1 MNWDLSTYE
10 ALEYMSLEA
19 LDNNLIYDDD
29 EEGIAKVSFCPF
41 Y

>member
-19 LDNNLIYDDD
+19 LDNNLIYND
-29 EEGIAKVSFCPF
+29 EGIAKESFCPF